1 MSKKVLFCATVVSH
15 LTAFH
20 LPYIRW
26 FKEQGWEVHAATH
39 GESSVPDVDHQF
51 NISIQRSPF
60 KLDNLR
66 AYIELRK
73 IIRENKYDIIH
84 CHTPMGGVLTRLAA
98 CKARRHGTKVIYTAH
113 GFHFFTGASLI
124 NWLIYYPIEKVLS
137 RYTDC
142 LITMNQED
150 YTRALRRHFKAKTV
164 TYVHGVGIDFNKY
177 KPVSLDEKCQLR
189 SEYKIGQEEF
199 VLIYAAELSKRK
211 NQGLLL
217 EVVQQLKEHIPNLHL
232 LLAGQGELEEHYKKM
247 TFEMGL
253 SDIVTFLGHRK
264 DMDRIYALAD
274 IAVSS
279 STQEG
284 LPVNIM
290 EAIVSGLPVVAT
302 NVRGNRDLVEE
313 GVHGFLVGLDD
324 QNTFVKRVLEL
335 YSSPQLCEEISK
347 RRDRLTEK
355 YSISEVL
362 NEVTP
367 IYLELDLKL
376 QERFITHKERGGL
389 GL

>member
-20 LPYIRW
+20 QPYLRW

-39 GESSVPDVDHQF
+39 GESSVPYVEKQF

-66 AYIELRK
+66 AYIELKK
-73 IIRENKYDIIH
+73 IIDKNEYDIIH

-98 CKARRHGTKVIYTAH
+98 RKARRRGTKVIYTAH
-113 GFHFFTGASLI
+113 GFHFFTGASSI
-124 NWLIYYPIEKVLS
+124 NWLVYYPVEKMLS
-137 RYTDC
+137 RYTDY
-142 LITMNQED
+142 LITMNEED
-150 YTRALRRHFKAKTV
+150 YTRVLRRHFKAKNITF
-164 TYVHGVGIDFNKY
+164 VHGVGIDFDKFR
-177 KPVSLDEKCQLR
+177 PVSAEEKRQLR
-189 SEYKIGQEEF
+189 SAYQIGQDKF

-211 NQGLLL
+211 NQSLLF
-217 EVVQQLKEHIPNLHL
+217 EVVRQLKQHIPNLQL
-232 LLAGQGELEEHYKKM
+232 LLAGQGDLEEYYKKM
-247 TFEMGL
+247 THEMDL
-253 SDIVTFLGHRK
+253 TDTVTFLGHRK
-264 DMDRIYALAD
+264 DMDKIYSLAD

-290 EAIVSGLPVVAT
+290 EAIASGLPVVAT

-313 GVHGFLVGLDD
+313 GVHGFLIGLND
-324 QNTFVKRVLEL
+324 QNAFVKRVLEL
-335 YSSPQLCEEISK
+335 YASPLLREEIGK
-347 RRDRLTEK
+347 RRDLLTEK
-355 YSISEVL
+355 YSVLKVL

-367 IYLELDLKL
+367 IYMEAVFKSQDSS
-376 QERFITHKERGGL
+376 ITINERGGL